1 MSKKIVKLNGGLGN
15 QMFQY
20 AFAVALGRK
29 WQDEVLFD
37 FSYFKETSNDIVV
50 VRPFELGIFNTDCKP
65 ASDEDLT
72 QIIDKS
78 ERTLIEKVAWDWF
91 KIKKYKPATNIL
103 RQSSAYIF
111 EKKFLTQ
118 PDAYYYDGYFQNEK
132 YFKHCRSELLQHF
145 SLKESLGGK
154 CAETLE
160 QIKGT
165 NSVSIHVRRGD
176 YVTLESANT
185 LHGLCSLEYYKQAI
199 EYIAKKV
206 PTRMSAS
213 APSPL
218 VGEGEFL
225 GEDTSFRN
233 SGEGYYPHFFLF
245 SDDVE
250 WVVQNLKIDYPYT
263 VVDFN
268 QDNGFLDMELMKNCK
283 HNIVAN
289 SSFSWWGAWLN
300 ENPEK
305 IVVAP
310 KKWLAINE
318 KCDIV
323 PSEWVKL

>member
-1 MSKKIVKLNGGLGN
+1 MNKSNKKIVKLNGGLGN

-20 AFAVALGRK
+20 AFAVALRQQ
-29 WQDEVLFD
+29 WQDEILLD
-37 FSYFKETSNDIVV
+37 FSYFKEISRENSII
-50 VRPFELGIFNTDCKP
+50 RPYELGVFNGECKP
-65 ASDEDLT
+65 ACDEDLK

-78 ERTLIEKVAWDWF
+78 SRTLLEKIAWDWF
-91 KIKKYKPATNIL
+91 KINKYKPETNIL
-103 RQSSAYIF
+103 RQKSAYNF

-118 PDAYYYDGYFQNEK
+118 PAYYYDGYFQNEK
-132 YFKHCRSELLQHF
+132 YFKHCRDELLHCF
-145 SLKESLGGK
+145 SLKEPLTNK
-154 CAETLE
+154 NAEVLE

-165 NSVSIHVRRGD
+165 NSVSIHIRRGD

-185 LHGLCSLEYYKQAI
+185 LHGLCSLDYYKKAI

-206 PTRMSAS
+206 A
-213 APSPL
+213 
-218 VGEGEFL
+218 
-225 GEDTSFRN
+225 N
-233 SGEGYYPHFFLF
+233 PHFYVF
-245 SDDVE
+245 SDDIKWVE
-250 WVVQNLKIDYPYT
+250 DNLKIDYPYT

-268 QDNGFLDMELMKNCK
+268 QEKCHFDMELMKNCK

-310 KKWLAINE
+310 QKWLATNQ

-323 PSEWVKL
+323 PGGWVKI